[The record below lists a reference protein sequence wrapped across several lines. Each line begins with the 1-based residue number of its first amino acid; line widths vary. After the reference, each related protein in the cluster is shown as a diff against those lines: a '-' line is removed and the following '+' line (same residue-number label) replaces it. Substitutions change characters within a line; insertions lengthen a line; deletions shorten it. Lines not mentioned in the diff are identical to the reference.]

1 MKGKRRAVAMPDEKI
16 EKETV
21 TRLFKLITDKYKK
34 HWILALI
41 CILISTGITVLGSFF
56 IEMLIDDYIEPLLIE
71 NIPNY
76 YSLFKFLIFMSLV
89 FIVGIVFN
97 YIYQRVMVVISQGI
111 IKELRDNMFTHM
123 QKLSIKYFDTH
134 KHGDIMSFYTN
145 DVDTLGQVVSGSIP
159 TLITSI
165 LSIIFI
171 LISMIIQN
179 IWLTIISIIGVILM
193 VMCTKTAAEKSAKY
207 FEEQQTSKAKLNGF
221 VEEMVTGQKVVKVFT
236 YEEKAKEEFN
246 KINEELCKNAF
257 NAEGHANI
265 IGPISNN
272 VGHIIYV
279 VIAIVGGAMVVKGYT
294 GMTIGTVAAFLQLVR
309 NFTNPISQVTQQIG
323 VLFQGLAGSKRIF
336 SLLDELPEENNG
348 IVTLESKGKNKW
360 VWKYP
365 KEDGKVEE
373 IPLKGDVRLENV
385 NFGYIEGKEVLH
397 DITLYAK
404 PGQKIAFVGSTGAG
418 KTTITN
424 LINRF
429 YDINE
434 GTITYDGID
443 IKLIKKEDLRKSLG
457 MVLQDTNLFTGT
469 IKENI
474 SYGKDN
480 ATLEEVKKAAKLANA
495 DTFIELLPNGYDTLI
510 SGNSAELSQ
519 GQKQLLSIARVALVN
534 PPVMILDEAT
544 SSIDSRTES
553 HVQKGMDRLMEGRT
567 VFVIAHR
574 LSTVQNSKAIMVL
587 ENGRIIERGDHDE
600 LIKQKGTYYKLY
612 TGAFELE

>member
-1 MKGKRRAVAMPDEKI
+1 MKGKRKITPMPGEKI
-16 EKETV
+16 DKGTIL
-21 TRLFKLITDKYKK
+21 RFYKLITEKYKK
-34 HWILALI
+34 HWLLALF
-41 CILISTGITVLGSFF
+41 CILVSTVITVMGSFF
-56 IEMLIDDYIEPLLIE
+56 IEILIDDYIEPLLIE
-71 NIPNY
+71 NVPNY
-76 YSLFKFLIFMSLV
+76 HSLFMFLILM
-89 FIVGIVFN
+89 VGIFLVGILFN
-97 YIYQRVMVVISQGI
+97 YIYQRVMVVISQGVL
-111 IKELRDNMFTHM
+111 KKMRDTMFTHM
-123 QKLSIKYFDTH
+123 QTLPIRYFDTH

-145 DVDTLGQVVSGSIP
+145 DVDTLGQVISSSIP
-159 TLITSI
+159 TLITSV
-165 LSIIFI
+165 LAIIFI
-171 LISMIIQN
+171 IISMLIQN
-179 IWLTIISIIGVILM
+179 IILTVISIIGVFLM
-193 VMCTKTAAEKSAKY
+193 VLSTKTAAEKSAKY
-207 FEEQQTSKAKLNGF
+207 FESQQDSKAKLNGF
-221 VEEMVTGQKVVKVFT
+221 VEEMITGQKVIKVFT
-236 YEEKAKEEFN
+236 HEDKVKLEFD
-246 KINEELCKNAF
+246 KINDELCKNSY

-279 VIAIVGGAMVVKGYT
+279 VVAIIGGIMVVKGYGT
-294 GMTIGTVAAFLQLVR
+294 MTIGTVAAFLQLVR

-323 VLFQGLAGSKRIF
+323 VLFQGLAGAKRIF
-336 SLLDELPEENNG
+336 SLLDETSEEDDG
-348 IVTLESKGKNKW
+348 IVTLEKVGNNKW
-360 VWKYP
+360 AWRYP
-365 KEDGKVEE
+365 DEKGNVRLIE
-373 IPLKGDVRLENV
+373 LKGDVRLNDV
-385 NFGYIEGKEVLH
+385 NFGYVKDKDVLH
-397 DITLYAK
+397 DINLYAK
-404 PGQKIAFVGSTGAG
+404 TGQKIAFVGATGAG

-429 YDINE
+429 YDIDK

-457 MVLQDTNLFTGT
+457 MVLQETNLFTGT

-474 SYGKDN
+474 SYGKDD
-480 ATLEEVKKAAKLANA
+480 ATLDDVIKAAKLANA
-495 DTFIELLPNGYDTLI
+495 DDFIKLLPDGYDTVI
-510 SGNSAELSQ
+510 SGNSAEISQ

-553 HVQKGMDRLMEGRT
+553 HVQKGMDRLMNGRT

>member
-1 MKGKRRAVAMPDEKI
+1 MRAKHKVAPIPDEKI
-16 EKETV
+16 GKETIIRLYKLV
-21 TRLFKLITDKYKK
+21 TENYKK
-34 HWILALI
+34 HWLLALI
-41 CILISTGITVLGSFF
+41 CILVSTAITVLGSFF
-56 IEMLIDDYIEPLLIE
+56 IEMLIDDYIEPLVLE
-71 NIPNY
+71 NVPNY
-76 YSLFKFLIFMSLV
+76 SSLLKFLIFMAFV
-89 FIVGIVFN
+89 FIIGIIFN

-111 IKELRDNMFTHM
+111 LKKLRDTMFTHM
-123 QKLSIKYFDTH
+123 QTLPIKYFDTH

-145 DVDTLGQVVSGSIP
+145 DVDTLGQVISNSIP

-171 LISMIIQN
+171 LTSMLIQN
-179 IWLTIISIIGVILM
+179 IILTILSIIGVVLM
-193 VMCTKTAAEKSAKY
+193 VISTKTAAEKSAKY
-207 FEEQQTSKAKLNGF
+207 FEEQQSSKAKLNGF
-221 VEEMVTGQKVVKVFT
+221 VEEMVTGQKVIKVFT
-236 YEEKAKEEFN
+236 YEENVKNEFD
-246 KINEELCKNAF
+246 KINNKLCDDSF
-257 NAEGHANI
+257 RAEGHANI

-279 VIAIVGGAMVVKGYT
+279 VIAIIGGIMVVKGFR

-323 VLFQGLAGSKRIF
+323 VLFQGLAGTKRIF
-336 SLLDELPEENNG
+336 SLLDEKSEEDDG
-348 IVTLESKGKNKW
+348 IVTLEQVGKNKW
-360 VWKYP
+360 AWRYP
-365 KEDGKVEE
+365 QDNGTVSM
-373 IPLKGDVRLENV
+373 IDLKGDVRLDNV
-385 NFGYIEGKEVLH
+385 NFGYTVDKEVLH
-397 DITLYAK
+397 EINLYAK
-404 PGQKIAFVGSTGAG
+404 PGQKIAFVGATGAG

-429 YDINE
+429 YDINV

-469 IKENI
+469 IRENI
-474 SYGKDN
+474 SYGKSD

-495 DTFIELLPNGYDTLI
+495 DSFIELLPNGYDTII
-510 SGNSAELSQ
+510 SGNSAEISQ

-553 HVQKGMDRLMEGRT
+553 HVQKGMDRLMDGRT

-587 ENGRIIERGDHDE
+587 ENGRIIERGDHSE

>member
-1 MKGKRRAVAMPDEKI
+1 MKGKRRVVAMPDEKI

-41 CILISTGITVLGSFF
+41 CIFVSTGITVLGSFF

-193 VMCTKTAAEKSAKY
+193 IMCTKTAAEKSAKY

-236 YEEKAKEEFN
+236 HEEKAKEEFN

-336 SLLDELPEENNG
+336 SLLDELPEEDNG

-360 VWKYP
+360 IWKYP
-365 KEDGKVEE
+365 KEDGEVEE

-397 DITLYAK
+397 DINLYAK

>member
-1 MKGKRRAVAMPDEKI
+1 MRAKHKVAPIPDEKI
-16 EKETV
+16 GKETIIRLYKLV
-21 TRLFKLITDKYKK
+21 TENYKK
-34 HWILALI
+34 HWLLALI
-41 CILISTGITVLGSFF
+41 CILISTAITVLGSFF
-56 IEMLIDDYIEPLLIE
+56 IEMLIDDYIEPLLLE
-71 NIPNY
+71 NVPNY
-76 YSLFKFLIFMSLV
+76 SSLLMFLIFMAFV
-89 FIVGIVFN
+89 FIIGIIFN

-111 IKELRDNMFTHM
+111 LKKLRDTMFTHM
-123 QKLSIKYFDTH
+123 QTLPIKYFDTH

-145 DVDTLGQVVSGSIP
+145 DVDTLGQVISNSIP

-171 LISMIIQN
+171 LASMLIQN
-179 IWLTIISIIGVILM
+179 IILTIISIIGVILM
-193 VMCTKTAAEKSAKY
+193 VISTKTAAEKSAKY
-207 FEEQQTSKAKLNGF
+207 FEEQQSSKAKLNGF
-221 VEEMVTGQKVVKVFT
+221 VEEMVTGQKVIKVFT
-236 YEEKAKEEFN
+236 YEENVKNEFD
-246 KINEELCKNAF
+246 KINNKLCDDSF
-257 NAEGHANI
+257 RAEGHANI

-279 VIAIVGGAMVVKGYT
+279 VIAIIGGIMVVKGFR

-323 VLFQGLAGSKRIF
+323 VLFQGLAGTKRIF
-336 SLLDELPEENNG
+336 SLLDEKSEEDDG
-348 IVTLESKGKNKW
+348 IVTLEQVGKNKW
-360 VWKYP
+360 AWKYP
-365 KEDGKVEE
+365 QENGKVSM
-373 IPLKGDVRLENV
+373 IDLKGDVRLDNV
-385 NFGYIEGKEVLH
+385 NFGYTVDKEVLH
-397 DITLYAK
+397 EINLYAK
-404 PGQKIAFVGSTGAG
+404 PGQKIAFVGATGAG

-469 IKENI
+469 IRENI
-474 SYGKDN
+474 SYGKSDV
-480 ATLEEVKKAAKLANA
+480 TLEEVKKAAKLANA
-495 DTFIELLPNGYDTLI
+495 DSFIELLPNGYDTII
-510 SGNSAELSQ
+510 SGNSAEISQ

-553 HVQKGMDRLMEGRT
+553 HVQKGMDRLMDGRT

-587 ENGRIIERGDHDE
+587 ENGRIIERGDHGE

>member
-1 MKGKRRAVAMPDEKI
+1 
-16 EKETV
+16 
-21 TRLFKLITDKYKK
+21 
-34 HWILALI
+34 
-41 CILISTGITVLGSFF
+41 
-56 IEMLIDDYIEPLLIE
+56 
-71 NIPNY
+71 
-76 YSLFKFLIFMSLV
+76 
-89 FIVGIVFN
+89 
-97 YIYQRVMVVISQGI
+97 
-111 IKELRDNMFTHM
+111 
-123 QKLSIKYFDTH
+123 
-134 KHGDIMSFYTN
+134 
-145 DVDTLGQVVSGSIP
+145 
-159 TLITSI
+159 
-165 LSIIFI
+165 
-171 LISMIIQN
+171 
-179 IWLTIISIIGVILM
+179 
-193 VMCTKTAAEKSAKY
+193 MCTKTAAEKSAKY

-236 YEEKAKEEFN
+236 HEEKAKEEFN

>member
-1 MKGKRRAVAMPDEKI
+1 MKGKRKITQMPGEKI
-16 EKETV
+16 DKGTIL
-21 TRLFKLITDKYKK
+21 RFYKLITEKYKK
-34 HWILALI
+34 HWLTALF
-41 CILISTGITVLGSFF
+41 CILVSTVITVMGSFF
-56 IEMLIDDYIEPLLIE
+56 IEILIDDYIEPLLIE
-71 NIPNY
+71 NVPNY
-76 YSLFKFLIFMSLV
+76 HSLFMFLILM
-89 FIVGIVFN
+89 VGIFLVGILFN
-97 YIYQRVMVVISQGI
+97 YIYQRVMVVISQGVL
-111 IKELRDNMFTHM
+111 KKMRDTMFTHM
-123 QKLSIKYFDTH
+123 QTLPIRYFDTH

-145 DVDTLGQVVSGSIP
+145 DVDTLGQVISSSIP
-159 TLITSI
+159 TLITSV
-165 LSIIFI
+165 LAIIFI
-171 LISMIIQN
+171 IISMLIQN
-179 IWLTIISIIGVILM
+179 IILTVISIIGVFLM
-193 VMCTKTAAEKSAKY
+193 VLSTKTAAEKSAKY
-207 FEEQQTSKAKLNGF
+207 FESQQDSKAKLNGF
-221 VEEMVTGQKVVKVFT
+221 VEEMITGQKVIKVFT
-236 YEEKAKEEFN
+236 HEDKVKLEFD
-246 KINEELCKNAF
+246 KINDELCKNSY

-279 VIAIVGGAMVVKGYT
+279 VIAIIGGIMVVKGYGT
-294 GMTIGTVAAFLQLVR
+294 MTIGTVAAFLQLVR

-323 VLFQGLAGSKRIF
+323 VLFQGFAGAKRIF
-336 SLLDELPEENNG
+336 SLLDETSEEDDG
-348 IVTLESKGKNKW
+348 IVTLEKVGNNKW
-360 VWKYP
+360 AWRYP
-365 KEDGKVEE
+365 DEKGNVRLIE
-373 IPLKGDVRLENV
+373 LKGDVRLNDV
-385 NFGYIEGKEVLH
+385 NFGYVKDKDVLH
-397 DITLYAK
+397 DINLYAK
-404 PGQKIAFVGSTGAG
+404 PGQKIAFVGATGAG

-429 YDINE
+429 YDIDK

-457 MVLQDTNLFTGT
+457 MVLQETNLFTGT

-474 SYGKDN
+474 SYGKDD
-480 ATLEEVKKAAKLANA
+480 ATLEDVIKAAKLANA
-495 DTFIELLPNGYDTLI
+495 DDFIKLLPDGYDTVI
-510 SGNSAELSQ
+510 NGNSAEISQ

-553 HVQKGMDRLMEGRT
+553 HVQKGMDRLMNGRT

>member
-1 MKGKRRAVAMPDEKI
+1 MKGKRRVAPMPGEKI
-16 EKETV
+16 GKETV
-21 TRLFKLITDKYKK
+21 TRLYNMVTEKYKK
-34 HWILALI
+34 HWILALT
-41 CILISTGITVLGSFF
+41 CILVSTGITVLGSFF
-56 IEMLIDDYIEPLLIE
+56 IEILIDDYIEPLLLE

-76 YSLFKFLIFMSLV
+76 HSLVMFLIFMGLV
-89 FIVGIVFN
+89 FLVGIIFN

-111 IKELRDNMFTHM
+111 LKKVRDMMFTHM
-123 QKLSIKYFDTH
+123 QTLPIKYFDTH

-145 DVDTLGQVVSGSIP
+145 DVDTLGQVISSSIP

-171 LISMIIQN
+171 LISMLIQN
-179 IWLTIISIIGVILM
+179 VWLTIISIIGVILM
-193 VMCTKTAAEKSAKY
+193 VMSTKTAAEKSAKY

-221 VEEMVTGQKVVKVFT
+221 VEEMVNGQKVVKVFT
-236 YEEKAKEEFN
+236 YEEKAKLEFD
-246 KINEELCKNAF
+246 KINKDLCENSFK
-257 NAEGHANI
+257 AEGHANI

-279 VIAIVGGAMVVKGYT
+279 VIAIVGGAMVVKGYS

-309 NFTNPISQVTQQIG
+309 NFTNPISQVTQQVG
-323 VLFQGLAGSKRIF
+323 VLFQGLAGAKRIF
-336 SLLDELPEENNG
+336 SLLDEKSEEDGG
-348 IVTLESKGKNKW
+348 IVTLEKIGKNKW
-360 VWKYP
+360 SWRYP
-365 KEDGKVEE
+365 QEDGTIQMIE
-373 IPLKGDVRLENV
+373 LKGDVRLNNV
-385 NFGYIEGKEVLH
+385 KFGYVEGKEVLH
-397 DITLYAK
+397 DINLYAK
-404 PGQKIAFVGSTGAG
+404 PGQKIAFVGATGAG

-429 YDINE
+429 YDINN
-434 GTITYDGID
+434 GVITYDGID
-443 IKLIKKEDLRKSLG
+443 IKLIKKADLRKSLG

-474 SYGKDN
+474 CYGDDS
-480 ATLEEVKKAAKLANA
+480 ATLEDAIKAAKLANA
-495 DTFIELLPNGYDTLI
+495 DDFIKLLPNGYDTVI
-510 SGNSAELSQ
+510 SGNSAEISQ

-587 ENGRIIERGDHDE
+587 ENGRIIERGEHDE

-612 TGAFELE
+612 TGSFELE

>member
-1 MKGKRRAVAMPDEKI
+1 MKGIRRAVAMPDEKI

-41 CILISTGITVLGSFF
+41 CILVSTGITVLGSFF

-71 NIPNY
+71 NVPNY
-76 YSLFKFLIFMSLV
+76 YSLFKFLIFISLV

-236 YEEKAKEEFN
+236 HEEKAKEEFN

-279 VIAIVGGAMVVKGYT
+279 VIAIVGGAMVVKGY
-294 GMTIGTVAAFLQLVR
+294 
-309 NFTNPISQVTQQIG
+309 
-323 VLFQGLAGSKRIF
+323 
-336 SLLDELPEENNG
+336 
-348 IVTLESKGKNKW
+348 
-360 VWKYP
+360 
-365 KEDGKVEE
+365 
-373 IPLKGDVRLENV
+373 
-385 NFGYIEGKEVLH
+385 EG
-397 DITLYAK
+397 
-404 PGQKIAFVGSTGAG
+404 
-418 KTTITN
+418 
-424 LINRF
+424 
-429 YDINE
+429 
-434 GTITYDGID
+434 
-443 IKLIKKEDLRKSLG
+443 
-457 MVLQDTNLFTGT
+457 
-469 IKENI
+469 
-474 SYGKDN
+474 
-480 ATLEEVKKAAKLANA
+480 
-495 DTFIELLPNGYDTLI
+495 
-510 SGNSAELSQ
+510 
-519 GQKQLLSIARVALVN
+519 
-534 PPVMILDEAT
+534 
-544 SSIDSRTES
+544 
-553 HVQKGMDRLMEGRT
+553 
-567 VFVIAHR
+567 
-574 LSTVQNSKAIMVL
+574 
-587 ENGRIIERGDHDE
+587 
-600 LIKQKGTYYKLY
+600 
-612 TGAFELE
+612 

>member
-1 MKGKRRAVAMPDEKI
+1 MKAKRKVTPMPDEKI
-16 EKETV
+16 GKDTII
-21 TRLFKLITDKYKK
+21 RLYNLATERYKK

-41 CILISTGITVLGSFF
+41 CILVSTGITVLGSFF
-56 IEMLIDDYIEPLLIE
+56 IEMLIDDYIEPLLIDSV
-71 NIPNY
+71 PNY
-76 YSLFKFLIFMSLV
+76 HSLFMFLIFMAVIFL
-89 FIVGIVFN
+89 IGITFN

-111 IKELRDNMFTHM
+111 LKKMRDTMFTHM
-123 QKLSIKYFDTH
+123 QKLPIKYFDTH

-145 DVDTLGQVVSGSIP
+145 DVDTLGQVISNSIP

-171 LISMIIQN
+171 LISMLIQN
-179 IWLTIISIIGVILM
+179 IILTIISILGVVLM
-193 VMCTKTAAEKSAKY
+193 IMSMKTAAEKSAKY
-207 FEEQQTSKAKLNGF
+207 FEEQQSSKAKLNGF
-221 VEEMVTGQKVVKVFT
+221 VEEMITGQKVIKVFT
-236 YEEKAKEEFN
+236 HEEKAKDEFD
-246 KINEELCKNAF
+246 KINEDLCKNSF

-279 VIAIVGGAMVVKGYT
+279 VIAIIGGIMVVKGYS

-323 VLFQGLAGSKRIF
+323 VLFQGLAGAKRIF
-336 SLLDELPEENNG
+336 SLLDEKPEEDSG
-348 IVTLESKGKNKW
+348 IVTLEYTGKNKW
-360 VWKYP
+360 AWRYP
-365 KEDGKVEE
+365 QEDGTVKM
-373 IPLKGDVRLENV
+373 INLKGDVRFIDV
-385 NFGYIEGKEVLH
+385 NFGYIENKEVLH
-397 DITLYAK
+397 NINLYAK
-404 PGQKIAFVGSTGAG
+404 PGQKIAFVGATGAG

-429 YDINE
+429 YDISE
-434 GTITYDGID
+434 GSITYDGID

-474 SYGKDN
+474 CYGYDS
-480 ATLEEVKKAAKLANA
+480 ATLDEVKKAAKLANA
-495 DTFIELLPNGYDTLI
+495 DDFIKLLPDGYDTVI
-510 SGNSAELSQ
+510 SGNSAEISQ

-544 SSIDSRTES
+544 SSIDSRTERS
-553 HVQKGMDRLMEGRT
+553 VQKGMDKLMEGRT

-587 ENGRIIERGDHDE
+587 ENGRIIERGEHDD
-600 LIKQKGTYYKLY
+600 LIKQKGIYYKLY